1 VYKYLLSIPG
11 FGPDLSAKVLAA
23 IGDLFRF
30 ESLSRRLDG
39 RESSFKDSRLGLK
52 RMAADISNHE
62 LDAESEEQVF
72 MKAIATEEEG
82 KIHWMN
88 SDIDMKDIREV

>member
-1 VYKYLLSIPG
+1 
-11 FGPDLSAKVLAA
+11 
-23 IGDLFRF
+23 
-30 ESLSRRLDG
+30 
-39 RESSFKDSRLGLK
+39 
-52 RMAADISNHE
+52 MAADISNHE